1 MAITRTDSLQ
11 DWAAIIAW
19 MQANLV
25 PDFLQSV
32 AVDQTDNTLL
42 NCTGIGGQL
51 LLQLKMGGSK
61 ALAAAYICH
70 SDSSVTDLAPTQ
82 TGNTFRWAAACKNGA
97 MMRFSYKNDGQSVSG
112 SYTFA
117 LLFTKNNLGKS
128 AVVVTKPANE
138 TPVQSMTSGVYVA
151 AEGDNPTDVKLSFS
165 CRNMEQ
171 TQLIPFVSNA
181 VTNEISYTPDAFYV
195 QCGNFY
201 DLPYT
206 TFVDAN
212 NVTYITNGCWAVKD
226 E

>member
-25 PDFLQSV
+25 PNFLLMVQ
-32 AVDQTDNTLL
+32 VDQEDSTLL
-42 NCTGIGGQL
+42 NCYGLSGQKL
-51 LLQLKMGGSK
+51 LALKMGGSK
-61 ALAAAYICH
+61 ALASVSIYH
-70 SDSSVTDLAPTQ
+70 SDSSVTDLTPTQ

-117 LLFTKNNLGKS
+117 LLFTKNNRGKS

-138 TPVQSMTSGVYVA
+138 TPVQSMTGGVYVA

-181 VTNEISYTPDAFYV
+181 VTNEIS
-195 QCGNFY
+195 
-201 DLPYT
+201 
-206 TFVDAN
+206 
-212 NVTYITNGCWAVKD
+212 
-226 E
+226 